1 MLILKKRVSKYFGG
15 SRLTRAALA
24 SIHSFSRGVLP
35 PLIASH
41 RPWLCVLY
49 ARVSFVS
56 VQCQTKS
63 YNSYNSSAD
72 LSSSLSASCSQHHL
86 LAGPEKRETRCND
99 EDYALP
105 LPVHHVFLLRVTQK
119 SLSVI
124 ALLTGKALLCLRGAV
139 LTDVVPK
146 ILGFCIK
153 RPVTNSCKQ

>member
-1 MLILKKRVSKYFGG
+1 MPHTDNPRSKVLILAKKSASKYFGG

-24 SIHSFSRGVLP
+24 SIHSFSMGVLP
-35 PLIASH
+35 PFIASH

-49 ARVSFVS
+49 ARASFVS

-63 YNSYNSSAD
+63 CNSYNSSAD

-105 LPVHHVFLLRVTQK
+105 LPIHHVFLPRVTQE
-119 SLSVI
+119 SRSVI
-124 ALLTGKALLCLRGAV
+124 ALLIVFLA
-139 LTDVVPK
+139 
-146 ILGFCIK
+146 K
-153 RPVTNSCKQ
+153 RCCA